1 MMPELDSPGVC
12 RELREHDQHHIHT
25 LILTSKNSKRDVAEA
40 LEARAKDYLVK
51 PFDSEELKTRIRVG
65 MRILQLEGDL
75 VQAREAMRHKATHDA
90 LTSLLSRGAILDLL
104 KRELAMTRRQ
114 YG

>member
-12 RELREHDQHHIHT
+12 RELREHNQHHIHT

-51 PFDSEELKTRIRVG
+51 PFDSEELKTRIGVG
-65 MRILQLEGDL
+65 MRIVQLEDDL
-75 VQAREAMRHKATHDA
+75 VQARGSNAPQGAT
-90 LTSLLSRGAILDLL
+90 
-104 KRELAMTRRQ
+104 
-114 YG
+114 